1 MIAYRSCCRQAMRL
15 KMTMKMNGSYACI
28 VGLVEAKRW
37 SNTVLMVAVGWKR
50 YVHLIAVDSS
60 GTLITVKDH
69 VDAGSDDDQIYSAS
83 MIDDRLT
90 LGMNKAIKRV
100 FIRLTN

>member
-15 KMTMKMNGSYACI
+15 KMTMKMKGENACI

-37 SNTVLMVAVGWKR
+37 SNTVLMVAVGMIR

-60 GTLITVKDH
+60 GNVGH
-69 VDAGSDDDQIYSAS
+69 NACMRRGN
-83 MIDDRLT
+83 M
-90 LGMNKAIKRV
+90 
-100 FIRLTN
+100 

>member
-15 KMTMKMNGSYACI
+15 KMTTKMKSGDAII

-37 SNTVLMVAVGWKR
+37 SNTVLMVAVGMMR

-69 VDAGSDDDQIYSAS
+69 VDAGSYDEIFSAS

-90 LGMNKAIKRV
+90 LGMNNAIKRV
-100 FIRLTN
+100 FIRLNN